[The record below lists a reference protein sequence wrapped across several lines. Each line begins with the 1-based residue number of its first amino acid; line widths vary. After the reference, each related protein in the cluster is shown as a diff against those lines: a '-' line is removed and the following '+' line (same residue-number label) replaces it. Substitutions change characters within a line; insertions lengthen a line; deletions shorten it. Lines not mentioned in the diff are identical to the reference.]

1 MSTLDHLY
9 MNNKGRQIHS
19 SILNETIDNNESM
32 LLTSGAYNKTDGSK
46 IHLEVTQCPLIFQ
59 NINCLIS
66 VTKDVTA
73 IKEQEHKKLQEKY
86 QNMLL
91 CMISH
96 ELRTPLN
103 GIHINLEHLL
113 PNLSNR
119 EICIENI
126 EINQELC
133 SAAIQSSKRLWYFV
147 NGILLLAQ
155 IQANELT
162 IILKEI
168 NIKKAAY
175 KCLDLFRY
183 EYNGRRLNI
192 TVDVQINDQE
202 EEIVNIDEMKY
213 QIILISLLMNAMK
226 YTYQGFIHILI
237 YFELDKY
244 GEKSLVTIVED
255 SGIGIEPTRIPTLFK
270 MFSKLEALDYDSHT
284 FIHGNVLY
292 IYIYI

>member
-1 MSTLDHLY
+1 
-9 MNNKGRQIHS
+9 
-19 SILNETIDNNESM
+19 M

-133 SAAIQSSKRLWYFV
+133 SAAIQSSKRLWYFI

-155 IQANELT
+155 VQADEL
-162 IILKEI
+162 IITPKEI
-168 NIKKAAY
+168 NIRKVTY
-175 KCLDLFRY
+175 ECMDLFRY
-183 EYNGRRLNI
+183 EYNERKLDI
-192 TVDVQINDQE
+192 TVNIQIYNKE
-202 EEIVNIDEMKY
+202 EEIVYIDEMKY

-226 YTYQGFIHILI
+226 YTFQGFVRILI
-237 YFELDKY
+237 YFELDEY
-244 GEKSLVTIVED
+244 GEKSLITIVED
-255 SGIGIEPTRIPTLFK
+255 SGIGIEYTRIPTLFK
-270 MFSKLEALDYDSHT
+270 MFSKLEALDSDDQT
-284 FIHGNVLY
+284 LIHGNIIYIYVY
-292 IYIYI
+292 IYIFII